1 MPEHEENFSRKNV
14 IARNYFLWNNFMP
27 KEEFYFTSIFCVQ
40 SFFDTGFMNF

>member
-27 KEEFYFTSIFCVQ
+27 KEEFYFTSNYFLCLE
-40 SFFDTGFMNF
+40 FF